1 MISSLLSSVHI
12 LQFENLS
19 GEELFQTLS
28 FVCGKREKL
37 RVAAIFDNAP
47 IPARESLLA
56 ELSQHC
62 ILERFDSVEPNPKS
76 SDIQNMYQNIRF
88 KETDIVLGIGGGSV
102 LDSAKALAMLA
113 TNGGNLDE
121 YLGNT
126 PKRKIGNKNLPLL
139 LIPTTAGTGSE
150 VTKVGVYTDTTGR
163 KHTLG
168 SPLMSA
174 HTALLVGSF
183 LDSIPPSLCAA
194 TGLDALDHALE
205 SIWNK
210 NATPITRIAAE
221 DAAIAA
227 LTNLPLLYRAI
238 VGNMD
243 NRTMLQKEMLIASTM
258 AGIAFNMTGTAA
270 GHAISFI
277 LSEEWHVPHGS
288 ACAFSLLEVFDWA
301 AQAQENRKSLAKIAR
316 HFHPNTK
323 DEDTLV
329 LLLRKQIAALM
340 EEMHIPH
347 TFTELGV
354 ELKQKDIQTL
364 FSRTFSDPK
373 MHNQMP
379 VMHEADLY
387 TILGT
392 KL

>member
-19 GEELFQTLS
+19 GKDLFQILS
-28 FVCGKREKL
+28 FAAGKQEDL
-37 RVAAIFDNAP
+37 NVAVIFDNAP
-47 IPARESLLA
+47 IPTRKNLLV
-56 ELSQHC
+56 ELEEHC
-62 ILERFDSVEPNPKS
+62 TLLRFDSVEPNPKS
-76 SDIQNMYQNIRF
+76 SDIQGMYEDPRF
-88 KETDIVLGIGGGSV
+88 KEADLVLGIGGGSV
-102 LDSAKALAMLA
+102 LDSAKGLAMLG
-113 TNGGNLDE
+113 TNGGKLDE
-121 YLGNT
+121 YLGNA
-126 PKRKIGNKNLPLL
+126 PKRKIEKKNLPLV

-150 VTKVGVYTDTTGR
+150 VTKVGVYTSETGR

-174 HTALLVGSF
+174 HTALLIGSF
-183 LDSIPPSLCAA
+183 LDSIPPALCAA

-210 NATPITRIAAE
+210 NATPITRKAAE
-221 DAAIAA
+221 DAAISV
-227 LTNLPLLYRAI
+227 LTHLPPLYRAI
-238 VGNMD
+238 VQRKEG
-243 NRTMLQKEMLIASTM
+243 RTLLQKEMLVSSTM

-301 AQAQENRKSLAKIAR
+301 AENQETKRSLARIAQ
-316 HFHPNTK
+316 HFHPGTT
-323 DEDTLV
+323 DEKNLV
-329 LLLRKQIAALM
+329 ILLREQIATLM
-340 EEMHIPH
+340 QEMQIPH
-347 TFTELGV
+347 TFKQLGV
-354 ELKQKDIQTL
+354 ELKQEDIEAL
-364 FSRTFSDPK
+364 FSRCFSDPK

-379 VMHEADLY
+379 PMHEDDLY
-387 TILGT
+387 TLLGS

>member
-19 GEELFQTLS
+19 GKDLFQILS
-28 FVCGKREKL
+28 FASNKQKGLK
-37 RVAAIFDNAP
+37 VAAIFDNAP
-47 IPARESLLA
+47 IPTRESLLA
-56 ELSQHC
+56 DLAKYCTIVE
-62 ILERFDSVEPNPKS
+62 FDSVEPNPKS
-76 SDIQNMYQNIRF
+76 SDIQGMYEDPRF
-88 KETDIVLGIGGGSV
+88 KEADLVLGIGGGSV
-102 LDSAKALAMLA
+102 LDSAKALAMLG
-113 TNGGNLDE
+113 TNGGTLDT

-126 PKRKIGNKNLPLL
+126 AKSKIEKKNLPLV

-150 VTKVGVYTDTTGR
+150 VTKVGVYSDFTGR

-183 LDSIPPSLCAA
+183 LDSIPPALCAA

-210 NATPITRIAAE
+210 NATPITRNAAE
-221 DAAIAA
+221 SAAIAV
-227 LTNLPLLYRAI
+227 LTHLPPLYRAI
-238 VGNMD
+238 VQKRE
-243 NRTMLQKEMLIASTM
+243 NRRLLQKEMLVASTM
-258 AGIAFNMTGTAA
+258 AGIAFNITGTAA

-277 LSEEWHVPHGS
+277 LSEQWHVPHGA

-301 AQAQENRKSLAKIAR
+301 KKTQENKSSLARISQ
-316 HFHPNTK
+316 HFHPQET
-323 DEDTLV
+323 DEQKLIT
-329 LLLRKQIAALM
+329 LLRDQISALM
-340 EEMHIPH
+340 QEMHIPH
-347 TFTELGV
+347 TFKDLGV
-354 ELKQKDIQTL
+354 KLEQEEIEVL
-364 FSRTFSDPK
+364 FARSFSDPK

-379 VMHEADLY
+379 PMHESDLY
-387 TILGT
+387 ALLST

>member
-1 MISSLLSSVHI
+1 MISSLLSSVNI

-19 GEELFQTLS
+19 GKELFQILS
-28 FVCGKREKL
+28 FASGKREGL
-37 RVAAIFDNAP
+37 QVAVIFDNAP
-47 IPARESLLA
+47 IPTRESLLS
-56 ELSQHC
+56 ELETYC
-62 ILERFDSVEPNPKS
+62 TLLRFDSVEPNPKS
-76 SDIQNMYQNIRF
+76 SDIQSMFDDPRF
-88 KETDIVLGIGGGSV
+88 KEADLVLGIGGGSV
-102 LDSAKALAMLA
+102 LDSAKALAMLS
-113 TNGGNLDE
+113 TNGGALDE
-121 YLGNT
+121 YLGNS
-126 PKRKIGNKNLPLL
+126 PSRKIEKKNLTLV

-150 VTKVGVYTDTTGR
+150 VTKVGVYSDPTGR

-210 NATPITRIAAE
+210 NATAITRSAAE
-221 DAAIAA
+221 DAATAV
-227 LTNLPLLYRAI
+227 LTHLPPLYRAI
-238 VGNMD
+238 VQKQND
-243 NRTMLQKEMLIASTM
+243 RRPLQKKMLVASTM

-301 AQAQENRKSLAKIAR
+301 KENQENTSSLARIAKN
-316 HFHPNTK
+316 FHPEAT
-323 DEDTLV
+323 DEQELV
-329 LLLRKQIAALM
+329 AKLREQIAALM
-340 EEMHIPH
+340 QEMQIPH
-347 TFTELGV
+347 TFKQLGV
-354 ELKQKDIQTL
+354 KLKQEDIESL
-364 FSRTFSDPK
+364 FARSFSDPK
-373 MHNQMP
+373 MHNQLP
-379 VMHEADLY
+379 PMHEEDLY
-387 TILGT
+387 ALLSK

>member
-12 LQFENLS
+12 LQFENLT
-19 GEELFQTLS
+19 GQDLFQILS
-28 FVCGKREKL
+28 FAAGKRENL
-37 RVAAIFDNAP
+37 QIAAVFDNAP
-47 IPARESLLA
+47 IPTRQSLLA
-56 ELSQHC
+56 DLAKYC
-62 ILERFDSVEPNPKS
+62 TIVKFDSVEPNPKS
-76 SDIQNMYQNIRF
+76 SDIQGMYEDPRF
-88 KETDIVLGIGGGSV
+88 KEADLVLGIGGGSV
-102 LDSAKALAMLA
+102 LDSAKALAMLG
-113 TNGGNLDE
+113 TNGGKLDE
-121 YLGNT
+121 YLGNS
-126 PKRKIGNKNLPLL
+126 PKRKIEKKNIPLV

-150 VTKVGVYTDTTGR
+150 VTKVGVYTDDTGR

-174 HTALLVGSF
+174 HTALLAGSF

-210 NATPITRIAAE
+210 NATSITRNAAE
-221 DAAIAA
+221 SAAIAT
-227 LTNLPLLYRAI
+227 LTHLPPLYRAI
-238 VGNMD
+238 VQKQE
-243 NRTMLQKEMLIASTM
+243 NRRSLQKEMLVASTM

-301 AQAQENRKSLAKIAR
+301 IQAQENRSSLARIAK
-316 HFHPNTK
+316 HFHPKTT
-323 DEDTLV
+323 DEGALV
-329 LLLRKQIAALM
+329 SLLREQIASLM
-340 EEMHIPH
+340 QEMHIPH
-347 TFTELGV
+347 TFKDLGV
-354 ELKQKDIQTL
+354 ELKQEDIKAL
-364 FSRTFSDPK
+364 FARSFSDPK
-373 MHNQMP
+373 MHNQIP

-387 TILGT
+387 ALLSN

>member
-1 MISSLLSSVHI
+1 MISSLLSNVHI

-19 GEELFQTLS
+19 GEELFQILS
-28 FVCGKREKL
+28 FATGKREGLK
-37 RVAAIFDNAP
+37 VAAVFDNAP
-47 IPARESLLA
+47 IPIRESLL
-56 ELSQHC
+56 EKLTEYCTIS
-62 ILERFDSVEPNPKS
+62 RFDSVEPNPKS
-76 SDIQNMYQNIRF
+76 GDIQSMYEDPRF
-88 KETDIVLGIGGGSV
+88 KEADIILGIGGGSV

-126 PKRKIGNKNLPLL
+126 PKRKIEKKNLPLV

-150 VTKVGVYTDTTGR
+150 VTKVGVYSDSAGR

-174 HTALLVGSF
+174 HSALLVGSF
-183 LDSIPPSLCAA
+183 LDSMPPSLCAA

-210 NATPITRIAAE
+210 NALPITRDAAE
-221 DAAIAA
+221 DAAIAV
-227 LTNLPLLYRAI
+227 LTHLPPLYRAI
-238 VGNMD
+238 VQKQGN
-243 NRTMLQKEMLIASTM
+243 RRLLQKEMLTASTM

-277 LSEEWHVPHGS
+277 LSEEWHVPHGA

-301 AQAQENRKSLAKIAR
+301 IQAQENRSSLARIAK
-316 HFHPNTK
+316 HFHPKTT
-323 DEDTLV
+323 DEGALV
-329 LLLRKQIAALM
+329 SLLREQIASLM
-340 EEMHIPH
+340 QEMHIPH
-347 TFTELGV
+347 TFKDLGV
-354 ELKQKDIQTL
+354 ELKQEDIKAL
-364 FSRTFSDPK
+364 FARSFSDPK
-373 MHNQMP
+373 MHNQIP

-387 TILGT
+387 AMLGN

>member
-1 MISSLLSSVHI
+1 MISSLLSNVHI
-12 LQFENLS
+12 LQFGNLS
-19 GEELFQTLS
+19 GEELFQILS
-28 FVCGKREKL
+28 FATGKREDL
-37 RVAAIFDNAP
+37 EVAAVFDDAP
-47 IPARESLLA
+47 IPIRETLLA
-56 ELSQHC
+56 ELEKHC
-62 ILERFDSVEPNPKS
+62 TVSRFDSVEPNPKS
-76 SDIQNMYQNIRF
+76 GDIQSMYEDPRF
-88 KETDIVLGIGGGSV
+88 KGADSILGIGGGSV

-121 YLGNT
+121 YLGNA
-126 PKRKIGNKNLPLL
+126 PKRKIERKSLPLV

-150 VTKVGVYTDTTGR
+150 VTKVGVYTDKTGR

-210 NATPITRIAAE
+210 NATSITRDAAE
-221 DAAIAA
+221 DAAIAV
-227 LTNLPLLYRAI
+227 LTHLPPLYRAI
-238 VGNMD
+238 VQKKD
-243 NRTMLQKEMLIASTM
+243 ERTLLQKEMLIASTM

-301 AQAQENRKSLAKIAR
+301 IQVPENRSSLARIAK
-316 HFHPNTK
+316 HFHPKTE
-323 DEDTLV
+323 DEGTLV
-329 LLLRKQIAALM
+329 SLLREQIAALM
-340 EEMHIPH
+340 QEMHIPH
-347 TFTELGV
+347 TFKDLGV
-354 ELKQKDIQTL
+354 DLKQEEIQAL
-364 FSRTFSDPK
+364 FERSFSDPK
-373 MHNQMP
+373 MHNQVP
-379 VMHEADLY
+379 AMHEADLY
-387 TILGT
+387 AMLGT

>member
-1 MISSLLSSVHI
+1 MISSLLSGVHI

-19 GEELFQTLS
+19 GKDLFQILS
-28 FVCGKREKL
+28 FSAGKREDL
-37 RVAAIFDNAP
+37 QVAAIFDNAP
-47 IPARESLLA
+47 IPTRESLLA
-56 ELSQHC
+56 ELAEHC
-62 ILERFDSVEPNPKS
+62 TIVRFDSVEPNPKS
-76 SDIQNMYQNIRF
+76 SDIQSMCEDPRF
-88 KETDIVLGIGGGSV
+88 KEADLILGIGGGSV
-102 LDSAKALAMLA
+102 LDSAKALAMLS
-113 TNGGNLDE
+113 TNGGTLDE

-126 PKRKIGNKNLPLL
+126 PKRKIEKKNLPLV

-150 VTKVGVYTDTTGR
+150 VTKVGVYSDSTGR

-210 NATPITRIAAE
+210 NATPITRNAAE
-221 DAAIAA
+221 SAAIEV
-227 LTNLPLLYRAI
+227 LTHLPPLYRAI
-238 VGNMD
+238 VQKKKD
-243 NRTMLQKEMLIASTM
+243 RRLLQKKMLGTSTM

-277 LSEEWHVPHGS
+277 LSEEWHVPHGA

-301 AQAQENRKSLAKIAR
+301 AENQENKRALARIAK
-316 HFHPNTK
+316 HFHPETT
-323 DEDTLV
+323 DEKKLV
-329 LLLRKQIAALM
+329 QMLRGQIAGLM
-340 EEMHIPH
+340 QEMLIPH
-347 TFTELGV
+347 TFKKLGV
-354 ELKQKDIQTL
+354 DLKQENIPSL
-364 FSRTFSDPK
+364 FARCFSDPK
-373 MHNQMP
+373 MHNQVP
-379 VMHEADLY
+379 PMHEADLY
-387 TILGT
+387 TLLNN

>member
-12 LQFENLS
+12 LQFENLT
-19 GEELFQTLS
+19 GQDLFQILS
-28 FVCGKREKL
+28 FAAGKRENL
-37 RVAAIFDNAP
+37 QIAAVFDNAP
-47 IPARESLLA
+47 IPTRQSLLA
-56 ELSQHC
+56 DLAKYC
-62 ILERFDSVEPNPKS
+62 TIVKFDSVEPNPKS
-76 SDIQNMYQNIRF
+76 SDIQGMYEDPRF
-88 KETDIVLGIGGGSV
+88 KEADLVLGIGGGSV
-102 LDSAKALAMLA
+102 LDSAKALAMLG
-113 TNGGNLDE
+113 TNGGKLDE
-121 YLGNT
+121 YLGNS
-126 PKRKIGNKNLPLL
+126 PKRKIEKKNIPLV

-150 VTKVGVYTDTTGR
+150 VTKVGVYTDDTGR

-174 HTALLVGSF
+174 HTALLAGSF

-210 NATPITRIAAE
+210 NATSITRNAAE
-221 DAAIAA
+221 SAAIAT
-227 LTNLPLLYRAI
+227 LTHLPPLYRAI
-238 VGNMD
+238 VQKQE
-243 NRTMLQKEMLIASTM
+243 NRRSLQKEMLVASTM

-301 AQAQENRKSLAKIAR
+301 IQAQENRSSLARIAK
-316 HFHPNTK
+316 HFHPKTT
-323 DEDTLV
+323 DEGALV
-329 LLLRKQIAALM
+329 SLLREQIASLM
-340 EEMHIPH
+340 QEMHIPH
-347 TFTELGV
+347 TFKDLGV
-354 ELKQKDIQTL
+354 KLKQEDIKAL
-364 FSRTFSDPK
+364 FARSFSDPK
-373 MHNQMP
+373 MHNQIP

-387 TILGT
+387 ALLSN

>member
-12 LQFENLS
+12 LQFENLT
-19 GEELFQTLS
+19 GQDLFQILS
-28 FVCGKREKL
+28 FAAGKRENL
-37 RVAAIFDNAP
+37 QIAAVFDNAP
-47 IPARESLLA
+47 IPTRQSLLA
-56 ELSQHC
+56 DLAKYC
-62 ILERFDSVEPNPKS
+62 TIVKFDSVEPNPKS
-76 SDIQNMYQNIRF
+76 SDIQGMYEDPRF
-88 KETDIVLGIGGGSV
+88 KEDDLVLGIGGGSV
-102 LDSAKALAMLA
+102 LDSAKALAMLG
-113 TNGGNLDE
+113 TNGGKLDE
-121 YLGNT
+121 YLGNS
-126 PKRKIGNKNLPLL
+126 PKRKIEKKNIPLV

-150 VTKVGVYTDTTGR
+150 VTKVGVYTDDTGR

-174 HTALLVGSF
+174 HTALLAGSF

-210 NATPITRIAAE
+210 NATSITRNAAE
-221 DAAIAA
+221 SAAIAT
-227 LTNLPLLYRAI
+227 LTHLPPLYRAI
-238 VGNMD
+238 VQKQE
-243 NRTMLQKEMLIASTM
+243 NRRSLQKEMLVASTM

-301 AQAQENRKSLAKIAR
+301 IQAQENRSSLARIAK
-316 HFHPNTK
+316 HFHPKTT
-323 DEDTLV
+323 DEGALV
-329 LLLRKQIAALM
+329 SLLREQIASLM
-340 EEMHIPH
+340 QEMHIPH
-347 TFTELGV
+347 TFKDLGV
-354 ELKQKDIQTL
+354 ELKQEDIKAL
-364 FSRTFSDPK
+364 FARSFSDPK
-373 MHNQMP
+373 MHNQIP

-387 TILGT
+387 ALLSN

>member
-1 MISSLLSSVHI
+1 MISSLLSNVHI

-19 GEELFQTLS
+19 GEELFQILS
-28 FVCGKREKL
+28 FATGKREDLK
-37 RVAAIFDNAP
+37 VAAVFDDAP
-47 IPARESLLA
+47 IPIRETLLT
-56 ELSQHC
+56 ELEKHFTVSC
-62 ILERFDSVEPNPKS
+62 FDSVEPNPKS
-76 SDIQNMYQNIRF
+76 RDIQTMYEDPRF
-88 KETDIVLGIGGGSV
+88 KGAGIILGIGGGSV

-126 PKRKIGNKNLPLL
+126 PKRKIEKKSLPLV

-150 VTKVGVYTDTTGR
+150 VTKVGVYTDETGR

-210 NATPITRIAAE
+210 NATSITRDAAE
-221 DAAIAA
+221 NAAIAV
-227 LTNLPLLYRAI
+227 LTHLPPLYRAI
-238 VGNMD
+238 VQKKDG
-243 NRTMLQKEMLIASTM
+243 RTLLQKEMLRASTM

-301 AQAQENRKSLAKIAR
+301 IQAPENRSSLARIAK
-316 HFHPNTK
+316 HFHPKTE
-323 DEDTLV
+323 DEATLIS
-329 LLLRKQIAALM
+329 LLREQIAALM
-340 EEMHIPH
+340 QEMHIPH
-347 TFTELGV
+347 TFKDLGV
-354 ELKQKDIQTL
+354 TLKQEDIKAL
-364 FSRTFSDPK
+364 FERSFSDPK
-373 MHNQMP
+373 MHNQVP
-379 VMHEADLY
+379 VMHETDLY
-387 TILGT
+387 AMLGT

>member
-19 GEELFQTLS
+19 GSDLFQALS
-28 FVCGKREKL
+28 FACGKREDLK
-37 RVAAIFDNAP
+37 VAVIFDNAP
-47 IPARESLLA
+47 IPTRESLLT
-56 ELSQHC
+56 ELETYC
-62 ILERFDSVEPNPKS
+62 TLLRFDSVEPNPKS
-76 SDIQNMYQNIRF
+76 SDIQSMFEDPRF
-88 KETDIVLGIGGGSV
+88 KETDLILGIGGGSV
-102 LDSAKALAMLA
+102 LDSAKALGMLG
-113 TNGGNLDE
+113 TNGGRLDE

-126 PKRKIGNKNLPLL
+126 PKKKIEKKNLPLV

-150 VTKVGVYTDTTGR
+150 VTKVGVYSDATGR

-210 NATPITRIAAE
+210 NALPITRSAAE
-221 DAAIAA
+221 AAAIAV
-227 LTNLPLLYRAI
+227 LTHLPPLYRAI
-238 VGNMD
+238 VQKKE
-243 NRTMLQKEMLIASTM
+243 NRRPLQKEMLVASTM

-270 GHAISFI
+270 CHAISFI
-277 LSEEWHVPHGS
+277 LSEEWHVPHGL

-301 AQAQENRKSLAKIAR
+301 AGNQETKRSLARIAKPFHPGTTDENELVTKLREHIATLMQEMKIAR
-316 HFHPNTK
+316 
-323 DEDTLV
+323 
-329 LLLRKQIAALM
+329 
-340 EEMHIPH
+340 
-347 TFTELGV
+347 TFRQLGV
-354 ELKQKDIQTL
+354 ELKQEDIPSL
-364 FSRTFSDPK
+364 FARSFTDPK
-373 MHNQMP
+373 MHNQAP
-379 VMHEADLY
+379 PMHEADLY
-387 TILGT
+387 ALLGS

>member
-12 LQFENLS
+12 LQFEQLP
-19 GEELFQTLS
+19 GRELFQALS
-28 FVCGKREKL
+28 FAKGKREGLK
-37 RVAAIFDNAP
+37 VAAIFDNAP
-47 IPARESLLA
+47 IPLRERLLD
-56 ELSQHC
+56 ELSEYC
-62 ILERFDSVEPNPKS
+62 SIVRFDSVEPNPKS
-76 SDIQNMYQNIRF
+76 SDIQSMYEDPRF

-113 TNGGNLDE
+113 TNGGALDE
-121 YLGNT
+121 YLGNS
-126 PKRKIGNKNLPLL
+126 PKRKIEKKNLPLV

-150 VTKVGVYTDTTGR
+150 VTKVGVYSDNTGR

-183 LDSIPPSLCAA
+183 LDSIPPALCAA

-210 NATPITRIAAE
+210 NALPITRDAAE
-221 DAAIAA
+221 SAAIAV
-227 LTNLPLLYRAI
+227 LTHLPPLYRAI
-238 VGNMD
+238 VTKQD
-243 NRTMLQKEMLIASTM
+243 NRRLLQKEMLVASTM

-277 LSEEWHVPHGS
+277 LSEQWHVPHGA

-301 AQAQENRKSLAKIAR
+301 KKDKENRSSLARIAQ
-316 HFHPNTK
+316 HFHPQET
-323 DEDTLV
+323 DEQKSVT
-329 LLLRKQIAALM
+329 LLRNQISALM
-340 EEMHIPH
+340 QEMQIPC
-347 TFTELGV
+347 TFKQLGV
-354 ELKQKDIQTL
+354 ELRPGDISSL
-364 FSRTFSDPK
+364 FDRAFGDPK

-379 VMHEADLY
+379 PMHESDLY
-387 TILGT
+387 AILRT

>member
-1 MISSLLSSVHI
+1 MISSLLSNVHI

-19 GEELFQTLS
+19 GEELFQILS
-28 FVCGKREKL
+28 FASGKREDLK
-37 RVAAIFDNAP
+37 VAAVFDDAP
-47 IPARESLLA
+47 IPIRETLLT
-56 ELSQHC
+56 ELEKHFTVSC
-62 ILERFDSVEPNPKS
+62 FDSVEPNPKS
-76 SDIQNMYQNIRF
+76 RDIQTMYEDPRF
-88 KETDIVLGIGGGSV
+88 KGAGIILGIGGGSV

-126 PKRKIGNKNLPLL
+126 PKRKIEKKSLPLV

-150 VTKVGVYTDTTGR
+150 VTKVGVYTDETGR

-210 NATPITRIAAE
+210 NATSITRDAAE
-221 DAAIAA
+221 NAAIAV
-227 LTNLPLLYRAI
+227 LTHLPPLYRAI
-238 VGNMD
+238 VQKKDG
-243 NRTMLQKEMLIASTM
+243 RTLLQKEMLRASTM

-301 AQAQENRKSLAKIAR
+301 IQAPENRSSLARIAK
-316 HFHPNTK
+316 HFHPKTE
-323 DEDTLV
+323 DEATLIS
-329 LLLRKQIAALM
+329 LLREQIAALM
-340 EEMHIPH
+340 QEMHIPH
-347 TFTELGV
+347 TFKDLGV
-354 ELKQKDIQTL
+354 TLKQEDIKAL
-364 FSRTFSDPK
+364 FERSFSDPK
-373 MHNQMP
+373 MHNQVP
-379 VMHEADLY
+379 VMHETDLY
-387 TILGT
+387 AMLGT